1 MRKMLLSPEFFRAKV
16 GRKFWRFSIT
26 CITLFVLYFLSLLS
40 KGCLLCRYNHFLHEG
55 ELSGYFIA
63 ALSPCF
69 ETRNEVKREA
79 IWHDM
84 KMILILMVIKL
95 ISTGKVSVFFFRLLL
110 SLSSISYERSLRT
123 CIENEWNNSKLSL

>member
-26 CITLFVLYFLSLLS
+26 YITLFVLYFLSLLS
-40 KGCLLCRYNHFLHEG
+40 KGCLLCRYNHFLLEG

-69 ETRNEVKREA
+69 ETQNEVIAWSNMTWYENDFYSHGNKTHQQERF
-79 IWHDM
+79 
-84 KMILILMVIKL
+84 L
-95 ISTGKVSVFFFRLLL
+95 FFFRLLL

>member
-40 KGCLLCRYNHFLHEG
+40 KGCLLCRYNHFLLQG

-69 ETRNEVKREA
+69 ETRSEVKREA

-95 ISTGKVSVFFFRLLL
+95 ISTGKVSVFFRLLL

-123 CIENEWNNSKLSL
+123 CNENEWNNSKLSL